1 MTTLPPEIEDLRQR
15 TRSFIRE
22 VVIPAEP
29 RPGTSLSADTLS
41 HLQSRAKEAGVF
53 APHVPEQWG
62 GLGVPIEHW
71 SRIFQEAG
79 YSPIGPAVLN
89 CMAPDEGN
97 MHMLARIGTAA
108 QKLRYLWP
116 LAAGDMR
123 SSFAMTEPHPGAGSD
138 PSALSTRAVRDGDD
152 WVITGDKRFISG
164 AELCD
169 FFIVMAATEQSGTE
183 ELEASRAEA
192 VAGSAAGA
200 GPTHKRHELAATMFL
215 VDRDTPGVTVGPVI
229 HTVDTTIAGGH
240 PYVTFENVRVPASA
254 VLGEPG
260 RGFDYAQ
267 VRLAPARLTHCMR
280 WLGLARRALDIALD
294 RAEHRTVFG
303 DVLARQGLAQELIA
317 QSVIDIETS
326 DAMIEKTSL
335 VLEEDQTHA
344 NALSSIAKVHCSE
357 AVYRVIDTAVQLTGG
372 DGVSYNLPLIQY
384 LNEVRPFRIYDG
396 STETHKFAISR
407 RASSRRRR
415 EVAAGA
421 PRLDVV
427 RPVGDADDAGAARAE
442 ADSADAEAVAG

>member
-1 MTTLPPEIEDLRQR
+1 MSTLPTEVEDVRQR
-15 TRSFIRE
+15 TRTFIRE
-22 VVIPAEP
+22 VVVPSEP
-29 RPGTSLSADTLS
+29 RPGATLDEAVLAD
-41 HLQSRAKEAGVF
+41 LQARAKTAGVF
-53 APHVPEQWG
+53 APHVPTEWG

-71 SRIFQEAG
+71 SPIFQEAG
-79 YSPIGPAVLN
+79 YSPIGPAVLG

-97 MHMLARIGTAA
+97 MHMLARIGTAD
-108 QKLRYLWP
+108 QKERYLRP
-116 LAAGDMR
+116 LAAGEVR

-138 PSALSTRAVRDGDD
+138 PAALSTRAVRDGDE

-169 FFIVMAATEQSGTE
+169 FFIVMAATGDGDPEESG
-183 ELEASRAEA
+183 AEA
-192 VAGSAAGA
+192 AGSPADNGSSAGA
-200 GPTHKRHELAATMFL
+200 GKRRGQEATMFL
-215 VDRDTPGVTVGPVI
+215 VDRSAPGVEVGRSI

-240 PYVTFENVRVPASA
+240 PYVRFEGVRVPESA

-260 RGFDYAQ
+260 KGFAYAQ

-294 RAEHRTVFG
+294 RAEHRSVFG

-317 QSVIDIETS
+317 ASVIDIETS
-326 DAMIEKTSL
+326 DAIIAKTSL
-335 VLEEDQTHA
+335 VLDGDQHEA
-344 NALSSIAKVHCSE
+344 NSLSSIAKVHCSE
-357 AVYRVIDTAVQLTGG
+357 AVYRVIDRAVQLTGG
-372 DGVSYNLPLIQY
+372 DGISDELPLIQY

-407 RASSRRRR
+407 RASSRRRK

-427 RPVGDADDAGAARAE
+427 AGPRTETEEDAR
-442 ADSADAEAVAG
+442 